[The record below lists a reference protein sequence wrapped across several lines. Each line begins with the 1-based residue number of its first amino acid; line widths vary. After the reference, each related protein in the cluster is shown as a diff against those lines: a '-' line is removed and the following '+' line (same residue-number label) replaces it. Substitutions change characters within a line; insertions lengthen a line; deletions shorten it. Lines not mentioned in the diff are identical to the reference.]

1 MISLKEHAK
10 EAQKIAFN
18 RWRKTNVEYSTIA
31 ILKHCAGE
39 VCEAVEAYKEYLYE
53 PSKIRHTKL
62 ADELAD
68 IITCVLI
75 AAANEGINIEKALQA
90 CQQKNEKRTA
100 EAKKN
105 D

>member
-1 MISLKEHAK
+1 MNLNEHAK
-10 EAQKIAFN
+10 KAQKIAFN
-18 RWRKTNVEYSTIA
+18 RWYKTGVEYNTIA
-31 ILKHCAGE
+31 ILKHCAVE

-53 PSKIRHTKL
+53 PSKIRHEKL

-75 AAANEGINIEKALQA
+75 AAADEGINIEKALQA
-90 CQQKNEKRTA
+90 CQQKNEKRA
-100 EAKKN
+100 AGGKN